1 MILNVCSRN
10 SRNLIEENPGL
21 RNPLMLV
28 LQSPR
33 KCHLPSSCG
42 LWIKNALF
50 ALQSPNLRQ
59 AFSQLTTSPN
69 IPHKLFPAASHIFF
83 FLFLMQTF
91 FFYLIKSA
99 TTLLLLYTFCF
110 FRPWGMWEL
119 SSPTRDRTPTSCTG
133 RQSLN
138 HWTTREVPH
147 TLILLAWPLMA
158 FQFAIFVLKA
168 CFRFGYP
175 WPAWAGPQRR
185 KVPFHKPAPDSFS
198 TEDKNK

>member
-1 MILNVCSRN
+1 MHYLPFRVQISGKHFLSLLQAPT
-10 SRNLIEENPGL
+10 SLINY
-21 RNPLMLV
+21 
-28 LQSPR
+28 
-33 KCHLPSSCG
+33 
-42 LWIKNALF
+42 
-50 ALQSPNLRQ
+50 
-59 AFSQLTTSPN
+59 SQL
-69 IPHKLFPAASHIFF
+69 HH
-83 FLFLMQTF
+83 TF
-91 FFYLIKSA
+91 FFSIFDADLFFLLIKSA